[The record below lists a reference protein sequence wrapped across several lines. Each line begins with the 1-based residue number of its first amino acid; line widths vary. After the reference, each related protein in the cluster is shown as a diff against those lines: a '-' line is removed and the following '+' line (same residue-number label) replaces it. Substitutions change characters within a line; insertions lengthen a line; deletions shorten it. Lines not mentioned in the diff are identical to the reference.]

1 MAITQDDKIRS
12 TPRAMKDPKSYEY
25 ARQMVYV
32 LKTVWGRV
40 SFDLK
45 HWDKE
50 LEEAKRNKIW
60 LRHKPKYGSLEE
72 LLAKEV
78 GFSDAEYEVKKKTQI
93 RNLSEEHPDW
103 TQQQIADEVGCSKPY
118 VNKVLTKK
126 SESDESVNT
135 PDHLKSRTDKADFR
149 KLPHELQ
156 EKVRVKEVSLNA
168 AAIQAGIR
176 KKPTPED
183 ACFKAFRKCSDLK
196 EMLRRLQEYYEVAM
210 RHKESTDGRRLD

>member
-1 MAITQDDKIRS
+1 MAITPDDKIQS
-12 TPRAMKDPKSYEY
+12 TPRANKDPKSYEY

-93 RNLSEEHPDW
+93 RNLWEEHPDW
-103 TQQQIADEVGCSKPY
+103 TQQQIADEVGCSQPY
-118 VNKVLTKK
+118 VAQVISKNCDLKETVITPESIK
-126 SESDESVNT
+126 S
-135 PDHLKSRTDKADFR
+135 SRDKADFR

-156 EKVRVKEVSLNA
+156 EQVRAKQISMNA

-176 KKPTPED
+176 KKPTPEEQ
-183 ACFKAFRKCSDLK
+183 CCKWFKKCDDK
-196 EMLRRLQEYYEVAM
+196 AAVLRRLQEYLEVA
-210 RHKESTDGRRLD
+210 HERL

>member
-12 TPRAMKDPKSYEY
+12 TPRSAKDPNSYEY

-40 SFDLK
+40 SFDLN

-60 LRHKPKYGSLEE
+60 VRHKPAYGSLEE

-78 GFSDAEYEVKKKTQI
+78 GFSDAEYEVKKELFERSEKEKEKQQGKRNDLLGGNATKLGGKNTAQHVLRRLARDHTQLFEAAK
-93 RNLSEEHPDW
+93 RGELS
-103 TQQQIADEVGCSKPY
+103 V
-118 VNKVLTKK
+118 
-126 SESDESVNT
+126 
-135 PDHLKSRTDKADFR
+135 
-149 KLPHELQ
+149 
-156 EKVRVKEVSLNA
+156 NA

-176 KKPTPED
+176 KKPTPEQI
-183 ACFKAFRKCSDLK
+183 CVREFKKCDSRLGTLKVIVESLEPHERAVVMDWLK
-196 EMLRRLQEYYEVAM
+196 ESL
-210 RHKESTDGRRLD
+210 T

>member
-12 TPRAMKDPKSYEY
+12 TPRANKDPKSYEY

-103 TQQQIADEVGCSKPY
+103 TQQQIADEVGCSQQY
-118 VNKVLTKK
+118 VAKVTTEKYESYDLVVPEHVK
-126 SESDESVNT
+126 SKN
-135 PDHLKSRTDKADFR
+135 DKADFR

-156 EKVRVKEVSLNA
+156 EQVRAKQISMNA

-176 KKPTPED
+176 KKPTPEEECVRAFKKCADKHAVLLVLNELILD
-183 ACFKAFRKCSDLK
+183 A
-196 EMLRRLQEYYEVAM
+196 
-210 RHKESTDGRRLD
+210 HK

>member
-12 TPRAMKDPKSYEY
+12 TPRSAKDPNSYEY

-40 SFDLK
+40 SFDLN

-60 LRHKPKYGSLEE
+60 VRHKPAYGSLEE

-78 GFSDAEYEVKKKTQI
+78 GFSDAEYEVKKELFERSEKEKEKQQGKRNDLLDGGSSKLDRGTTTENILRRLARDHTQLFEAAK
-93 RNLSEEHPDW
+93 RGELS
-103 TQQQIADEVGCSKPY
+103 V
-118 VNKVLTKK
+118 
-126 SESDESVNT
+126 
-135 PDHLKSRTDKADFR
+135 
-149 KLPHELQ
+149 
-156 EKVRVKEVSLNA
+156 NA

-176 KKPTPED
+176 KKPTQED
-183 ACFKAFRKCSDLK
+183 ICLRSFKKCSNHL
-196 EMLRRLQEYYEVAM
+196 EMLTRLREYYETFIASD
-210 RHKESTDGRRLD
+210 STKP